1 MRRDPDLASDFTP
14 LISVALG
21 AILGFFPAYFLEL
34 KRERNRRTTRW
45 DEPLYK
51 TCSEFAAAAR
61 KSVAILYRTKGNTE
75 LEETLDE
82 CHDQMRALTE
92 QLYLLGTPEVQQSA
106 RLVQRHLYAMRK
118 MVNGELDPRA
128 AEYPG
133 ATPDGRYWTELRRF
147 YIASRI
153 QLRVASAENL
163 AALHEQ
169 PQDSITQSDSKP

>member
-1 MRRDPDLASDFTP
+1 MP
-14 LISVALG
+14 LISVILG

-34 KRERNRRTTRW
+34 KRERIRLTTRW

-61 KSVAILYRTKGNTE
+61 KSVAALYRTKGNTE
-75 LEETLDE
+75 LEATLDE
-82 CHDQMRALTE
+82 YHDQMRALAE
-92 QLYLLGTPEVQQSA
+92 QLYLLGTPEVQRSA

-118 MVNGELDPRA
+118 VVNGKPDPRA

-133 ATPDGRYWTELRRF
+133 TTPDGRYWAELRRF

-153 QLRVASAENL
+153 QLRVAGAQSL

-169 PQDSITQSDSKP
+169 PRDGTTQSGSKP

>member
-1 MRRDPDLASDFTP
+1 LASDVIP

-21 AILGFFPAYFLEL
+21 AILGFVPAYFLEL
-34 KRERNRRTTRW
+34 KRERNRLATRW

-61 KSVAILYRTKGNTE
+61 KSVAALYRAKDYPE
-75 LEETLDE
+75 LGATLDE
-82 CHDQMRALTE
+82 YHDQMRALTE
-92 QLYLLGTPEVQQSA
+92 QLCLLGTPEVQQSA

-118 MVNGELDPRA
+118 VATGECDPRA

-133 ATPDGRYWTELRRF
+133 TTPDGRYWAELRRF

-153 QLRVASAENL
+153 QLGVAGAESL
-163 AALHEQ
+163 AVLHEQ
-169 PQDSITQSDSKP
+169 PQASATQSGFKP